1 MSILLALSSSNRSRG
16 VTDDYFIDFP
26 QAISLEQKPG
36 YKWTVALHK
45 VSSWYSWYN
54 VSQLYGNNVLRYSPD
69 GGATWKVITIP
80 GGQYSYT
87 QLDSAINALI
97 VANGDTANQIN
108 ILANFSELKFILK
121 VTAPYQVDLS
131 FGNLYQLL
139 GFSSAQIASVITST
153 TQGLLSANIQNGV
166 DEIYVN
172 CSLVNGSWFNNVGA
186 GEVLN
191 SFLPNS
197 PAGSNI
203 LITYTNPIYV
213 PLRSDTQYIR
223 SVHVYLRDNLGR
235 RVDLNGENLNLIL
248 HLKMEA
254 I

>member
-16 VTDDYFIDFP
+16 FTDDFFIDFP
-26 QAISLEQKPG
+26 QSIAIEQVPG
-36 YKWTVALHK
+36 YKWTVALHR
-45 VSSWYSWYN
+45 VSTWFSFYN
-54 VSQLYGNNVLRYSPD
+54 VSADYGNNVLRYSPN
-69 GGATWKVITIP
+69 GGVTWKTITIA
-80 GGQYSYT
+80 GGQYSYV

-97 VANGDTANQIN
+97 VANGDVANNIN

-131 FGNLYQLL
+131 FGTLYELL
-139 GFSSAQIASVITST
+139 GFSTAQIATPIIAT

-166 DEIYVN
+166 NEIYVN
-172 CSLVNGSWFNNVGA
+172 SSLVNGSWYNNQV

-191 SFLPNS
+191 SFLPTS

-203 LITYTNPIYV
+203 LVTYNNPIYV
-213 PLRSDTQYIR
+213 PIRTDTQYIR

-235 RVDLNGENLNLIL
+235 RVNLNGEELNLIL
-248 HLKMEA
+248 HLRREA